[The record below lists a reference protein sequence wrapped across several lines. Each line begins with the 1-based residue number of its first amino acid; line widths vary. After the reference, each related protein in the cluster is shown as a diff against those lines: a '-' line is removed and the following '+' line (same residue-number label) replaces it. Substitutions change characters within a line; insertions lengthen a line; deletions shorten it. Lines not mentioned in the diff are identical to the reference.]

1 MSAFLASVLICA
13 MVAEGLRAGPSAE
26 YVVYPRL
33 LEARGMNGTKLLH
46 VNEKITLRLKKS
58 SVLAENLVVSTING
72 YEQVDTL
79 VNGREVEKDIYRD
92 QSQMAAVSVT
102 EKDGSVEVRGSLGH
116 TLRIAPLPLMGRSE
130 DGRIAHKVFEIEDP
144 VEFKTDY
151 IVPSERNIPLGRQPF
166 RPPVNIPDLFLA
178 EVYFVFDEHHSKHF
192 PKESSLLVYAAL
204 TIEMINLR
212 YEAITNPRVRFV
224 LVGVATM
231 TGVNGITE
239 VVVDRDDLRPNTHK
253 KKYMLSQK
261 TLKNLANTL
270 YTNKVRAIADVTVL
284 VTGLD
289 LADYENGK
297 LSNSVLGVAFLG
309 GMCSVHLRAAETE
322 DTPGTH
328 SMVPT
333 LVHELGHSLGMVHDG
348 DKPVYSTDAYRN
360 RVCNAHDGYT
370 MAPVAHGAR
379 NGEWSTCS
387 VEHLRGFLRTV
398 RQACFDMSSAIY
410 YTINMTR
417 LPGAHITKQQLCERT
432 YSNFDGMIVHPESLN
447 ASDCSIWCCPHNYN
461 HRCLRAHLTDGMEC
475 QRGFHCVQHRCVKK
489 TMYQS
494 SRPAP
499 PTRYT
504 TRSTTTTT
512 TRRTRRPWWSYRHN
526 MGQDKTIPDS
536 KRTHHSRMDSV
547 QGKVTDSLVET
558 ARATLPH

>member
-26 YVVYPRL
+26 YVAYPRL

-46 VNEKITLRLKKS
+46 INEKITLHLEKS

-72 YEQVDTL
+72 NEQVDTL
-79 VNGREVEKDIYRD
+79 VDGREVEKDIYRD

-102 EKDGSVEVRGSLGH
+102 EIDGSVEVRGSLGP
-116 TLRIAPLPLMGRSE
+116 TLRISPLPLMGRSE

-144 VEFKTDY
+144 EEFKTDY
-151 IVPSERNIPLGRQPF
+151 IVPSERNIPLRRHPF

-212 YEAITNPRVRFV
+212 YEAMTNPRVRFV

-239 VVVDRDDLRPNTHK
+239 EVVDRDDLRPNTHK

-261 TLKNLANTL
+261 TLTNLANAVS
-270 YTNKVRAIADVTVL
+270 TNKFRAIADVTVL

-309 GMCSVHLRAAETE
+309 GMCSVNLRAAETE

-328 SMVPT
+328 SMVSI

-348 DKPVYSTDAYRN
+348 EKPLYSTDAYRN
-360 RVCNAHDGYT
+360 RVCDARDGYT

-398 RQACFDMSSAIY
+398 GQACFDTLSAIH

-417 LPGAHITKQQLCERT
+417 LPGAHITKQKLCERT
-432 YSNFDGMIVHPESLN
+432 YSNFTGMTVHPDSLN
-447 ASDCSIWCCPHNYN
+447 APECSIWCCPHNYN
-461 HRCLRAHLTDGMEC
+461 YRCLPAHLTDGMEC
-475 QRGFHCVQHRCVKK
+475 QRGFHCVKHRCVRK
-489 TMYQS
+489 TTYQPP
-494 SRPAP
+494 RPAP

-504 TRSTTTTT
+504 TRSTTTST
-512 TRRTRRPWWSYRHN
+512 TRRTQRTRRPYWYN
-526 MGQDKTIPDS
+526 LKQDKTNPDS
-536 KRTHHSRMDSV
+536 KRTYHSRMNSV
-547 QGKVTDSLVET
+547 QGKVADSLVET